1 MMRGGLT
8 AVETSGKIAMGVLA
22 FHRIAPRIFQEM
34 HRSRSIYFATSTLR
48 SICHTTALT
57 SQFCEPVRVAMHNF
71 RIPSE
76 RWNRNSETLLSMN

>member
-48 SICHTTALT
+48 SICHTTAPHIPILRAGA
-57 SQFCEPVRVAMHNF
+57 SCHAQFPDS
-71 RIPSE
+71 I
-76 RWNRNSETLLSMN
+76 